1 MMNFIKELT
10 IEQAQYLSKFPPNQ
24 NFNPNAQNYNPGW
37 ISHPNFSWKNS
48 NTRKSTVQMKPS
60 PPPLEKKSSLYVK
73 LVQLADMQIE
83 RERSQHQF
91 ESEMRTSLTNQET
104 QLMNLEV
111 KMGQMASLLNERQNS
126 DLSSTSEV
134 N

>member
-1 MMNFIKELT
+1 M
-10 IEQAQYLSKFPPNQ
+10 
-24 NFNPNAQNYNPGW
+24 
-37 ISHPNFSWKNS
+37 
-48 NTRKSTVQMKPS
+48 
-60 PPPLEKKSSLYVK
+60 
-73 LVQLADMQIE
+73 QLADMQIE
-83 RERSQHQF
+83 REKSQHQF

-111 KMGQMASLLNERQNS
+111 KMGQMASLLNERHNS